1 MAQPQGHFG
10 YQIVRIIKTSSLGV
24 GSYGA
29 IYRAL
34 CDELPCAA
42 KILHP
47 TLFETNDPGTRKIME
62 RFEQECQFLSGVRH
76 PHIVQYLGV
85 SRDPESGLPV
95 LFMELMDSSLT
106 RFLEQS
112 EEQLPFHNQADIC
125 HGIALALAYLHSNRI
140 VHRDLSSNNVLLIG
154 PGNRAKVTDFGMSKL
169 ADANPCMTPITMC
182 PGTLAYMLP
191 EALYDAPVYT
201 NKLDCFSFG
210 VLDIQILTRQFP
222 NPSAR
227 CKIMEID
234 DPRFPTGQV
243 NVPIPEDERRR
254 SHINLVDPGHP
265 LLPVAL
271 NCLKDRDRERP
282 SAQELCNRLAAL
294 KDTPQY
300 GESVQQGQR
309 ATTDGERVRIRELQ
323 AEAQSQLQEKDRT
336 IATNE
341 MQLQEKDRTIAT
353 KETQLQEKD
362 RTIATKERKLQEK
375 DRTIATKETQ
385 LQEKDRTIATRERQL
400 RQLNQQLEANE
411 QVTADFQHKHLES
424 DTKIHDLEQR
434 LVAKDQQIRELQQQ
448 TYDQPTAKVQVR
460 GQSARRGPLRLHW
473 RKCGRAPCTLL
484 RPSCVVDG
492 NMAYFNTYDSD
503 IVYSYDSEKQ
513 MWSSLPHSP
522 HSYCSLSVV
531 SGLLTA
537 IGGGLGRNITNQLLS
552 LTGEGKW
559 VEHFPPMPTKRYG
572 TAAVCSGKSLVV
584 AGGSGGDHN
593 ALHIVEV
600 IDTETL
606 QWSTAS
612 SLPFAFRY
620 ALTTICE
627 DRIYLLGYDMCTQPR
642 SVLACSMADLLQSC
656 RPQSLGARLETLT
669 LQEVWHQV
677 TNLPVRASSCATL
690 CGQLLAVGGCD
701 DSFENRTTAIRQ
713 YDPETNS
720 WEVISHMPTGRSS
733 TLVAVLPGNKLMVV
747 GGCTCKSG
755 GRMERTDIV
764 EIATCTHQE

>member
-1 MAQPQGHFG
+1 MSCLCVQASTATMAQPQGHFG

-29 IYRAL
+29 VYRAL

-95 LFMELMDSSLT
+95 LLMELMDSSLT
-106 RFLEQS
+106 RFLEKS
-112 EEQLPFHNQADIC
+112 EEPLPFHIQVDIC
-125 HGIALALAYLHSNRI
+125 HGIVLALAYLHSNGI

-169 ADANPCMTPITMC
+169 ADANPRMTPMTMC
-182 PGTLAYMLP
+182 PGTLAYMPP
-191 EALYDAPVYT
+191 EALKDPPVYSK
-201 NKLDCFSFG
+201 KLDCFSFG
-210 VLDIQILTRQFP
+210 VLGVQTIIRQFP
-222 NPSAR
+222 DPSVR
-227 CKIMEID
+227 FRTID
-234 DPRFPTGQV
+234 ITDPRIPSGTV
-243 NVPIPEDERRR
+243 DVPVPEVERRR
-254 SHINLVDPGHP
+254 SHIDLVDPAHP

-271 NCLKDRDRERP
+271 DCLKDRDRERP

-323 AEAQSQLQEKDRT
+323 AEAQERQ
-336 IATNE
+336 
-341 MQLQEKDRTIAT
+341 
-353 KETQLQEKD
+353 TQLQEKD
-362 RTIATKERKLQEK
+362 RTIATKERQLQEKDRTIATRERQLQEK
-375 DRTIATKETQ
+375 DRTIATKERQ

-424 DTKIHDLEQR
+424 DKTIHDIEQR

-448 TYDQPTAKVQVR
+448 TYHQPTAKLQVR
-460 GQSARRGPLRLHW
+460 GQSARKGPLCLHW
-473 RKCGRAPCTLL
+473 KKCGRAPGTMSK
-484 RPSCVVDG
+484 PSCVVDG
-492 NMAYFNTYDSD
+492 NMVYFNNYNSNG
-503 IVYSYDSEKQ
+503 VYSYDSEKQ
-513 MWSSLPHSP
+513 MWSSLPQSP
-522 HSYCSLSVV
+522 HSLCSLAVV

-537 IGGGLGRNITNQLLS
+537 IGGGPGKHTTNQLFS

-559 VEHFPPMPTKRYG
+559 VERFPTMPTKRYG

-584 AGGSGGDHN
+584 AGGGEDYKT
-593 ALHIVEV
+593 LHTVELM
-600 IDTETL
+600 DTETL

-612 SLPFAFRY
+612 SLPFALVY
-620 ALTTICE
+620 ASATICQ
-627 DRIYLLGYDMCTQPR
+627 DRIYLLGYGASSEPR

-656 RPQSLGARLETLT
+656 RPQTLGARLETLT
-669 LQEVWHQV
+669 LQEVWHRV
-677 TNLPVRASSCATL
+677 ADLPVRSSSCATL
-690 CGQLLAVGGCD
+690 CGELLAVGGRNVSRSTGC
-701 DSFENRTTAIRQ
+701 IHQ
-713 YDPETNS
+713 YNPATNS
-720 WEVISHMPTGRSS
+720 WEVISHMPTARSH

-747 GGCTCKSG
+747 GGSTNWLMTGS
-755 GRMERTDIV
+755 MTDMV
-764 EIATCTHQE
+764 EIATLQE